1 MVHSQ
6 LNGNRSEMGCIAY
19 NGNRSEMGWTVY
31 KADLGVDY
39 HVSIYYDI
47 MASLT
52 SRALRL

>member
-1 MVHSQ
+1 MRRYGDQAMVHSQ
-6 LNGNRSEMGCIAY
+6 LNGNRSEMGWI
-19 NGNRSEMGWTVY
+19 VY

-39 HVSIYYDI
+39 HASIYYDI